1 VTSEYKSPTN
11 EGKQG
16 KLKPIILPSSSVSKQ
31 VHQPQKYNLIDE
43 AMTPAVSCQS
53 EFWLLA

>member
-16 KLKPIILPSSSVSKQ
+16 KSKPTILPLSSFSEKL
-31 VHQPQKYNLIDE
+31 HQPQKYNLIVE